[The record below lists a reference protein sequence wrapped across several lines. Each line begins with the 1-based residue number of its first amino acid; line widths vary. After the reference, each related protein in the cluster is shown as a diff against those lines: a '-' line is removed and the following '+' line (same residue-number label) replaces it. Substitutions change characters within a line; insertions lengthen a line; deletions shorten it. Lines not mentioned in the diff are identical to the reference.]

1 MKVFLIRVPVAY
13 SDKIS
18 SHRTYI
24 INPKKVRFIDYNP
37 HFKKMDISMNNGDKL
52 SLQDQENIEDMYE
65 NLVRSIEKWADK
77 NTA

>member
-1 MKVFLIRVPVAY
+1 MKVFLIRVPIAY

-52 SLQDQENIEDMYE
+52 SLQDQENIEYMYE
-65 NLVRSIEKWADK
+65 NLVSSIEKWADK

>member
-24 INPKKVRFIDYNP
+24 INPKKVRYIDYNS

-52 SLQDQENIEDMYE
+52 SLTDQQDVESIYE
-65 NLVRSIEKWADK
+65 NLVISIEKWAK
-77 NTA
+77 

>member
-65 NLVRSIEKWADK
+65 NLVSSIEKWADK

>member
-52 SLQDQENIEDMYE
+52 SLTESDDIENMYE
-65 NLVRSIEKWADK
+65 NLVSSIEKWADK

>member
-24 INPKKVRFIDYNP
+24 INPKKVRYIDYSS
-37 HFKKMDISMNNGDKL
+37 HFKKIDISMNNGDKL
-52 SLQDQENIEDMYE
+52 SLTDQQDVESIYE
-65 NLVRSIEKWADK
+65 NLVISIEKWAK
-77 NTA
+77 